1 MESGFSA
8 TYQLSDMEV
17 EMTKFWSI
25 TMTEARLLWRRRS
38 FWIVQGILILPAAIF
53 AAFSIVYN
61 SSTYDAAGIGLAIP
75 GQTTLFIY
83 FLLIPILVSPAITR
97 DLGKPGE
104 LLWSS
109 PLEPLTH
116 LAGTFCGLWLG
127 LLPGVFLQIGAW
139 WLAGLFVPN
148 ILSDLS
154 WFYSLPIYLVTIT
167 IALSLSIL
175 FATLLRRTLT
185 VLITWVVLW
194 VILYFLIS
202 GLDMFVP
209 AQASSLFNIYFS
221 NLQISPSLGLG
232 PFRDLVF
239 SMILWFA
246 GISLFF
252 LCLALYLSL
261 LTDRR
266 KSIGKFRGAV
276 VVSTAAVLLLAIG
289 FTINRRAISAHAMLP
304 SPFDI
309 QQDLWQV
316 DTNLMK
322 VSVDADT
329 GNLDGRALMV
339 LKPLQQ
345 TNSNQVVLKL
355 NPGFELHA
363 IQDGTGS
370 ALNVKRE
377 GDGVVIELLEPPGES
392 LTLQLSWQGQL
403 YLPFQAFGLRW
414 KYPDAP
420 GVYRNEIPRPPGAL
434 LFNGIGY
441 LLRDGDWYPWP
452 WIAGP
457 RQAQVNQVT
466 ISSETENVLSSVPM
480 ESGEASWEGEMP
492 AVFLVFHPPRQEA
505 VGEGKNYFGRLSG
518 SQQVEKSRHFAEAM
532 RDLSPILGIKPAE
545 NVVSLPYLGK
555 IIWTEDLLLVPDGS
569 GFYTPKAFETALDV
583 VISPQNHPL
592 LTRVFYY
599 ALVRTWLFNLI
610 PPEPEPYGHP
620 TIEYEGRE
628 IKDQSLDL
636 PQNIW
641 QEKGGRWFQPPEV
654 LDVKYVWNRH
664 RTTYLKPSGEFASL
678 AFCIAMELSDPKL
691 LREDLDLM
699 DYLDTPESEEAGG
712 TARYTRQANLLWPYS
727 MEFNPARDV
736 VTSFHNYGEKIGQQR
751 AIELVVQIIR
761 EMRPATVEELIGELE
776 TRTGVQFRE
785 N

>member
-1 MESGFSA
+1 
-8 TYQLSDMEV
+8 
-17 EMTKFWSI
+17 MTKFWSI
-25 TMTEARLLWRRRS
+25 AMTEARLLWRGRS

-53 AAFSIVYN
+53 AAFSFVYN
-61 SSTYDAAGIGLAIP
+61 SSTYDAAGIGLSIP

-139 WLAGLFVPN
+139 WLAGLFLPN
-148 ILSDLS
+148 LLSDLAWS
-154 WFYSLPIYLVTIT
+154 YSLLIYLVTIT
-167 IALSLSIL
+167 VALSLSIL
-175 FATLLRRTLT
+175 FATLLRRTLI

-194 VILYFLIS
+194 VILYFMIA

-232 PFRDLVF
+232 PFRDLFF

-246 GISLFF
+246 GISLFV

-261 LTDRR
+261 ITDRR
-266 KSIGKFRGAV
+266 KSIGKSRV
-276 VVSTAAVLLLAIG
+276 TYLVSAAAILLLAAG
-289 FTINRRAISAHAMLP
+289 FLINRRAVSAHAMLP

-309 QQDLWQV
+309 QQEMWQV

-322 VSVDADT
+322 VNVNTDT
-329 GNLDGRALMV
+329 GYIEGKSLMI
-339 LKPLQQ
+339 LKTLQQ
-345 TNSNQVVLKL
+345 VETTQVVLKL
-355 NPGFELHA
+355 NPGFELQA
-363 IQDGTGS
+363 KQDGTGS
-370 ALNVKRE
+370 ALEVKRE
-377 GDGVVIELLEPPGES
+377 GDGVVIELLEPPGAS
-392 LTLQLSWQGQL
+392 LTLQLSWQGKL
-403 YLPFQAFGLRW
+403 YLPVQAFGLRW

-457 RQAQVNQVT
+457 RQAQVNQIT
-466 ISSETENVLSSVPM
+466 ISSEAENVLSSMPL

-492 AVFLVFHPPRQEA
+492 PVFLVFHPPGKET
-505 VGEGKNYFGRLSG
+505 VGEGKIFIGSLSG
-518 SQQVEKSRHFAEAM
+518 SQQLEKSRLYAAAM
-532 RDLSPILGIKPAE
+532 RELSPILGIKPAK
-545 NVVSLPYLGK
+545 NLVALPYLGK

-569 GFYTPKAFETALDV
+569 GFYTPKAFETALNL
-583 VISPQNHPL
+583 VISPQNPPL
-592 LTRVFYY
+592 FTRVFYY
-599 ALVRTWLFNLI
+599 ALVRTWLFNLV

-628 IKDQSLDL
+628 IKGQSIDL

-641 QEKGGRWFQPPEV
+641 QEERGRWFQPPEV
-654 LDVKYVWNRH
+654 LDLKYVWNPR
-664 RTTYLKPSGEFASL
+664 RSTYIKPSGEFASL
-678 AFCIAMELSDPKL
+678 AFWIAMELSDPEVM
-691 LREDLDLM
+691 REDLDLM
-699 DYLDTPESEEAGG
+699 AYLDTPESEEAGG
-712 TARYTRQANLLWPYS
+712 TARYTRMANLLWPYFL
-727 MEFNPARDV
+727 EFKAARDI
-736 VTSFHNYGEKIGQQR
+736 VTSFHSFGELIGQER

-776 TRTGVQFRE
+776 TRSGVQFRE

>member
-1 MESGFSA
+1 
-8 TYQLSDMEV
+8 
-17 EMTKFWSI
+17 MTKFWSI
-25 TMTEARLLWRRRS
+25 TMTEARQLWRRRS

-53 AAFSIVYN
+53 ATFIFVYN
-61 SSTYDAAGIGLAIP
+61 SSTYDATGIGLGIP

-139 WLAGLFVPN
+139 WLAGLFVPS

-154 WFYSLPIYLVTIT
+154 WFYSLPTYLVTIT
-167 IALSLSIL
+167 VALSLSIL
-175 FATLLRRTLT
+175 FATLLRRTLI

-194 VILYFLIS
+194 VILYFMVAGI
-202 GLDMFVP
+202 DMFVP
-209 AQASSLFNIYFS
+209 AQASSLFNIYFY

-232 PFRDLVF
+232 PFRDLFF

-246 GISLFF
+246 GISLSI

-261 LTDRR
+261 LTDHR
-266 KSIGKFRGAV
+266 KSIGKSRAV
-276 VVSTAAVLLLAIG
+276 VVVSATAILLLSAG
-289 FTINRRAISAHAMLP
+289 FLINRKAVSAHAMPP

-309 QQDLWQV
+309 QQELWQV
-316 DTNLMK
+316 DTNLMR
-322 VSVDADT
+322 VNVDADT
-329 GNLDGRALMV
+329 GNVEGRSLMV

-345 TNSNQVVLKL
+345 IETNQVVLKL
-355 NPGFELHA
+355 NPGLELQA
-363 IQDGTGS
+363 TQDGTGS

-392 LTLQLSWQGQL
+392 LTLQFSWQGKL
-403 YLPFQAFGLRW
+403 YLPVQAFGFRW

-434 LFNGIGY
+434 LFNRIGY

-466 ISSETENVLSSVPM
+466 IYSDAENALSSVPM

-492 AVFLVFHPPRQEA
+492 AVFLVFHPPGNEA
-505 VGEGKNYFGRLSG
+505 LGEGKIFFGSLSG
-518 SQQVEKSRHFAEAM
+518 SQQVEKSRLFAAAM
-532 RDLSPILGIKPAE
+532 SDLSPILGIKPAK
-545 NVVSLPYLGK
+545 NVVALPYLGN

-569 GFYTPKAFETALDV
+569 GFYTPKAFESALDS

-592 LTRVFYY
+592 NTRVFYY

-620 TIEYEGRE
+620 TIEYEGKE
-628 IKDQSLDL
+628 IKDQSLDF
-636 PQNIW
+636 PQHVW
-641 QEKGGRWFQPPEV
+641 QEERGRWFQPPEV
-654 LDVKYVWNRH
+654 LDLKYVWNPR
-664 RTTYLKPSGEFASL
+664 RSTYIKPSGEFASL
-678 AFCIAMELSDPKL
+678 AFWIAMELSDPDVM
-691 LREDLDLM
+691 REDLDLM
-699 DYLDTPESEEAGG
+699 AYLDTPESEEAGRG
-712 TARYTRQANLLWPYS
+712 ARYTRQATQLWPYS
-727 MEFNPARDV
+727 LESKAARDV
-736 VTSFHNYGEKIGQQR
+736 VKSFHAYGEKIGQER

-761 EMRPATVEELIGELE
+761 ELRPATVEELIAELE
-776 TRTGVQFRE
+776 TRSGVQFRE
-785 N
+785 K